1 MGGGAAPG
9 GLAEPIGGGIA
20 LRNRLALFGTG
31 GVEHADSQGSYA
43 VYAVEIL
50 PEGARLLWSQ
60 SLPPGER
67 LWGAP
72 TFDRFGRSYLG
83 LGAGEDAAGHLLVVA
98 ADGTLLGDVV
108 LPGAPLGGITL
119 APGAVLAV
127 TRSGELQQ
135 LGDIPQEVTPVAGA
149 PGRVRVFSW
158 RVR

>member
-1 MGGGAAPG
+1 
-9 GLAEPIGGGIA
+9 
-20 LRNRLALFGTG
+20 
-31 GVEHADSQGSYA
+31 
-43 VYAVEIL
+43 
-50 PEGARLLWSQ
+50 
-60 SLPPGER
+60 
-67 LWGAP
+67 
-72 TFDRFGRSYLG
+72 
-83 LGAGEDAAGHLLVVA
+83 VVA

-119 APGAVLAV
+119 APGAALAV